1 VDALMVKLHRVEAA
15 ESHSAPTFFSRRELQ
30 QLLDLYSRGVACG
43 EWRDYAIDQRGQTAV
58 FSIFRHT
65 HERPM
70 FSVVKRG
77 DRGEYV
83 VHSGPQRLARTS
95 SLSDALS
102 VLKKRRTLHLVP

>member
-1 VDALMVKLHRVEAA
+1 MAKLHRLDPAKPQ
-15 ESHSAPTFFSRRELQ
+15 SAPTFFSRRELQ

-65 HERPM
+65 HERPL
-70 FSVVKRG
+70 FSIVKRG

-83 VHSGPQRLARTS
+83 VHSGPQRLARAS
-95 SLSDALS
+95 SLADALA
-102 VLKKRRTLHLVP
+102 VLKKRRTLHVVP